1 MAKQEEEKATPPVR
15 NYLANLWRIRA
26 WSSPAGQDGREG
38 RDAREGIKKEK
49 KKKGEGGERERAE
62 KEAVSY
68 ESRTA
73 GRRIKI
79 SVNKRLRWT

>member
-1 MAKQEEEKATPPVR
+1 MENESESGPRSGGSRT
-15 NYLANLWRIRA
+15 
-26 WSSPAGQDGREG
+26 GG
-38 RDAREGIKKEK
+38 EGIKR
-49 KKKGEGGERERAE
+49 ERERKRKVGGKRAE

-79 SVNKRLRWT
+79 SVNKRLRWR

>member
-1 MAKQEEEKATPPVR
+1 MAEQEEEKAGSQLFSE
-15 NYLANLWRIRA
+15 LAENESE
-26 WSSPAGQDGREG
+26 SSPADGVG
-38 RDAREGIKKEK
+38 RRGGDDAEKGIKKEK
-49 KKKGEGGERERAE
+49 KKEGGVGERAE

-79 SVNKRLRWT
+79 SVNKRLRWRT

>member
-1 MAKQEEEKATPPVR
+1 MPRRDKERKKMK
-15 NYLANLWRIRA
+15 
-26 WSSPAGQDGREG
+26 GRG
-38 RDAREGIKKEK
+38 
-49 KKKGEGGERERAE
+49 ERAE

-79 SVNKRLRWT
+79 SVNKRLRWKPDREETGERRGARDASHRKTRSGEGEKRNSYVNSA

>member
-1 MAKQEEEKATPPVR
+1 M
-15 NYLANLWRIRA
+15 
-26 WSSPAGQDGREG
+26 G
-38 RDAREGIKKEK
+38 
-49 KKKGEGGERERAE
+49 ERAE

-79 SVNKRLRWT
+79 SVNKRLRWNLTAKKPTEEGEGRRGRGGRTREMRTVVRRGAAKGKKKRNSYANLA